1 MVYGVFLRAIN
12 VGKHNRIRMDALRS
26 LVERLG
32 YGGVRTYLQTGNVVL
47 ESDEPAAVVAERLEE
62 ALAGVGVRGTA
73 AMVRSRQELLALGD
87 SAVFAPY
94 PAEEHR
100 YLAIFTRSPIDS
112 PEPVPYEARGA
123 TFVAFGSGALLAV
136 IPREA
141 PRPVNV
147 NALVESLWQTQ
158 ATTRW
163 WNVVDDFR
171 RELTA

>member
-26 LVERLG
+26 LVEPLG
-32 YGGVRTYLQTGNVVL
+32 YGGVRTYLQTGNIVL

-62 ALAGVGVRGTA
+62 ALAGSGLRGAT
-73 AMVRSRQELLALGD
+73 AMVRSREDLLALGD
-87 SAVFAPY
+87 GTIFVPY
-94 PAEEHR
+94 AAEEHR
-100 YLAIFTRSPIDS
+100 HLAIFTREPIDL
-112 PEPVPYEARGA
+112 PKPAPYEMRGA
-123 TFVAFGSGALLAV
+123 TFVAVGSGAVLAV